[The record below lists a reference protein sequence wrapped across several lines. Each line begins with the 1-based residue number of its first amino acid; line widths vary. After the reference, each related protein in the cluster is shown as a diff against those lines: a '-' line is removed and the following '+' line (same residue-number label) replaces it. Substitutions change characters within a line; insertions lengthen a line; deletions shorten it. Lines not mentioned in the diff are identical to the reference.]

1 MTWFLLISLISCENP
16 TLKSSDEVPNA
27 INYLS
32 LSNLEQ
38 EFLALGYPSSQNLP
52 NGLITPISTEFG
64 EWKLSIQH
72 FEEQQLLYLAIN
84 DYLWIDQAQTSQ
96 ETVFTLTQLATRN
109 HALLGGKLQLN
120 PQNGAITISTEIP
133 IGKGVDKE
141 TLRYVLKRLLQ
152 LAKEEYPMLKA
163 SLGINRY

>member
-16 TLKSSDEVPNA
+16 TPKVSPEIPKELDY
-27 INYLS
+27 IS

-38 EFLALGYPSSQNLP
+38 EFSELGYPSSQRLP
-52 NGLITPISTEFG
+52 NGIIAPITTEFG
-64 EWKLSIQH
+64 SWKLSIQH
-72 FEEQQLLYLAIN
+72 FNEQQLLYLAVN
-84 DYLWIDQAQTSQ
+84 DYLWIDQAETAE

-109 HALLGGKLQLN
+109 PALVGAKLQLN
-120 PQNGAITISTEIP
+120 PQNGAITISAEIP
-133 IGKGVDKE
+133 TGNGIE
-141 TLRYVLKRLLQ
+141 TETVQAVLERLLR